1 MLFLFLL
8 ELFLILS
15 DQSSLKG
22 NASLFLDISNGAHR
36 GGPSPMEAQC
46 SPSARSSHLEMDIG
60 LLAGA
65 LGGFLR
71 AMGDF
76 YGVEVFVLANAG
88 RHCLWGCLGTG
99 IVRVA
104 SLGEQS

>member
-1 MLFLFLL
+1 MFTLCKV
-8 ELFLILS
+8 LS
-15 DQSSLKG
+15 FGDG
-22 NASLFLDISNGAHR
+22 HWAASR
-36 GGPSPMEAQC
+36 G
-46 SPSARSSHLEMDIG
+46 
-60 LLAGA
+60 